1 MTNEKSKILKT
12 SLISFASCS
21 VVFFVFFFVK
31 LGILIP
37 LNAKNQN
44 TPQLALRAPFQFTF
58 EEENISWFSD
68 NPIIST
74 RMAVGLIFSVEKI
87 FSNDQKTI
95 YGLANNLKSPES
107 NQLFNIVPRLANESK
122 IGINRISPTLAL
134 LGDEIQHKRIRVIT
148 KYLLVLLAIGSLILF
163 VLILMK
169 FGILIP
175 LLREKHRY
183 VSLTVGV
190 PFQLTCEGENVTW
203 HSNNPLVSVNE
214 LGVVIASEDIWFPKG
229 QGTIYALSNRSKSK
243 LCSYKF
249 TIVPWSANES
259 KIEIS
264 KITSLIDI
272 FGYKIQHPTV
282 RLKTQY
288 ILPSIVVHGNI
299 KGWIYYSINRRFYKT
314 RDNFESNK
322 KVCTLPFRP
331 GKQRMIVTPFG
342 YFMRGKEGV
351 YYSNNLDTWKLSL
364 KTIHPA
370 WLLDNMDSWYDK
382 ANQKTYIYVSEYSM
396 IIGADHKLYKG
407 TIDRSKKPKWE
418 TIVTVISEAKLKQ
431 DRRTFLKAARHIHL
445 VKTDPYSGHVWFGT
459 GDENNESILKRSTD
473 NGKTF
478 QMIGMGSQEFRTLGI
493 WFTKNYVYWNMDT
506 GAPDQKIF
514 RVRKDQIEDNVPLTP
529 ILKTGKTKIGI
540 DYIVSSENAGN
551 YFPVNQGEKFTETVE
566 RSLSRERHVV
576 AVTDP
581 EFDKKELVANLANG
595 SHWSVFDVKAPT
607 GETVT
612 LVSTTSEGFH
622 RHKTRDNLGR
632 IFGLHENESGFVTV
646 TELLSVAPYEPKKE
660 RARLEGIAQ
669 ADDGTIYFQS
679 FHSHFGGSVVSGV
692 LRWNSYEKIEPK
704 ASDL

>member
-1 MTNEKSKILKT
+1 M
-12 SLISFASCS
+12 
-21 VVFFVFFFVK
+21 
-31 LGILIP
+31 
-37 LNAKNQN
+37 
-44 TPQLALRAPFQFTF
+44 
-58 EEENISWFSD
+58 
-68 NPIIST
+68 
-74 RMAVGLIFSVEKI
+74 
-87 FSNDQKTI
+87 
-95 YGLANNLKSPES
+95 
-107 NQLFNIVPRLANESK
+107 
-122 IGINRISPTLAL
+122 
-134 LGDEIQHKRIRVIT
+134 
-148 KYLLVLLAIGSLILF
+148 
-163 VLILMK
+163 
-169 FGILIP
+169 
-175 LLREKHRY
+175 
-183 VSLTVGV
+183 
-190 PFQLTCEGENVTW
+190 
-203 HSNNPLVSVNE
+203 
-214 LGVVIASEDIWFPKG
+214 
-229 QGTIYALSNRSKSK
+229 
-243 LCSYKF
+243 
-249 TIVPWSANES
+249 PWSANES

-299 KGWIYYSINRRFYKT
+299 KGWIYYSINSSFYKT
-314 RDNFESNK
+314 QDNFESSK

-351 YYSNNLDTWKLSL
+351 YYSNNLDVWELSF

-382 ANQKTYIYVSEYSM
+382 ANQKAYIYISEYSM
-396 IIGADHKLYKG
+396 IVRADHKLYKG
-407 TIDRSKKPKWE
+407 TIDSSKKPTWE
-418 TIVTVISEAKLKQ
+418 TIVTVISEAKLNQ
-431 DRRTFLKAARHIHL
+431 DSSTFLKAARHIHL

-514 RVRKDQIEDNVPLTP
+514 RVRKDQIENNGPLTP
-529 ILKTGKTKIGI
+529 ILKTGKTKIGV
-540 DYIVSSENAGN
+540 DYIVSSENADN
-551 YFPVNQGEKFTETVE
+551 YFPVNQGDKFTETVE
-566 RSLSRERHVV
+566 RSLSGERHAV

-632 IFGLHENESGFVTV
+632 VFGLQENESGFVTV
-646 TELLSVAPYEPKKE
+646 TELLSVAPFESKKE

-679 FHSHFGGSVVSGV
+679 FHSRFGGSVVSGN
-692 LRWNSYEKIEPK
+692 LKWNS
-704 ASDL
+704 S